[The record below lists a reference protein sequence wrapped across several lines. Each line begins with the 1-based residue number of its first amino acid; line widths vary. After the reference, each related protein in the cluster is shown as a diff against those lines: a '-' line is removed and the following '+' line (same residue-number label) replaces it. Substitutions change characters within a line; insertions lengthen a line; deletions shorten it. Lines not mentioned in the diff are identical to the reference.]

1 MSLLTACGEKPTQ
14 EKADYAVIS
23 GKVSIPENQKIQLI
37 LNNEVLK
44 EIPVGTD
51 GSFRDTIRPITENHS
66 YYLFE
71 NPTLLVP
78 LYLDNGTNIEL
89 SLNQDLSKVTLSG
102 TQAKQTQYLIEREL
116 FVNNKIFRS
125 DGALFKQ
132 EPQVFKQSLKSLF
145 SELETKLKGYGLEED
160 FVKNQQKWIKY
171 KYIGALT
178 EYPDS
183 YDYFLGKQPTL
194 PEDFYAERNEIDFDN
209 AHQYNKRV

>member
-1 MSLLTACGEKPTQ
+1 MKKIFITSIAAFSLLSACKDKTAQGNV
-14 EKADYAVIS
+14 DYAVIS

-102 TQAKQTQYLIEREL
+102 TQAKQTQYLIER
-116 FVNNKIFRS
+116 
-125 DGALFKQ
+125 
-132 EPQVFKQSLKSLF
+132 
-145 SELETKLKGYGLEED
+145 
-160 FVKNQQKWIKY
+160 
-171 KYIGALT
+171 
-178 EYPDS
+178 
-183 YDYFLGKQPTL
+183 TL
-194 PEDFYAERNEIDFDN
+194 C
-209 AHQYNKRV
+209 Q